1 VILADTSAW
10 IEFQR
15 ATGSPVDRRLT
26 RAIEGGEALTT
37 TGTVIMELLAGA
49 RDDNHAT
56 ELGRMLAGCRHI
68 GARQVPLDL
77 VAL

>member
-1 VILADTSAW
+1 
-10 IEFQR
+10 
-15 ATGSPVDRRLT
+15 
-26 RAIEGGEALTT
+26 
-37 TGTVIMELLAGA
+37 MELLAGA